1 MGLYTRDGVPLRV
14 RGDKVF
20 DLDGDQIGRIKGS
33 KVFGPDGR
41 YVGTVTG
48 SRVVY
53 RSTDSAAIS
62 GSFMPSTAA
71 PIPRVHRARAALWG
85 DEPHLHLRRP

>member
-1 MGLYTRDGVPLRV
+1 VGLYTRDGVPRV

-20 DLDGDQIGRIKGS
+20 DPDGDQIGRIKGS

-48 SRVVY
+48 SRLVD

-62 GSFMPSTAA
+62 GSFMPSRAA
-71 PIPRVHRARAALWG
+71 AIARVHRRRAALWG
-85 DEPHLHLRRP
+85 EEPDLHPRRS